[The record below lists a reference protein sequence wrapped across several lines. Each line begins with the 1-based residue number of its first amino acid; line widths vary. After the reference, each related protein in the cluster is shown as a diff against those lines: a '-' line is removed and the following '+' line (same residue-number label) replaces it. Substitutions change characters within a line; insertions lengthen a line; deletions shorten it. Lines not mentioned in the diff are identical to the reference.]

1 MPPDP
6 SLVHCDPAIL
16 GGKPVIRGTRIGVDL
31 LLERLAYGETEDQ
44 IRAAYPHLPEG
55 ALQAALS
62 YAASMMRLEHML
74 EPA

>member
-1 MPPDP
+1 MPPGL

-31 LLERLAYGETEDQ
+31 LLERLAYGGTEEQ
-44 IRAAYPHLPEG
+44 IYAAYPHLPEG

-62 YAASMMRLEHML
+62 YSGACMSLVT
-74 EPA
+74 PKQS

>member
-1 MPPDP
+1 MPPDL

-16 GGKPVIRGTRIGVDL
+16 GGKAVISDTRIGVDL
-31 LLERLAYGETEDQ
+31 LLERLAYGETEEQ

-62 YAASMMRLEHML
+62 YAGACMILTTPRQS
-74 EPA
+74 